1 MEPKPTPKPSILRS
15 RRGVALLLVLI
26 ALLFG
31 VIYVATGATA
41 FLRTQNAEPSA
52 ARNAPAVAVSRGD

>member
-1 MEPKPTPKPSILRS
+1 MEPKPTPKPNILRS

-26 ALLFG
+26 VVLFG

-41 FLRTQNAEPSA
+41 FLRTQHAEQSVVG
-52 ARNAPAVAVSRGD
+52 NESTVATSRGG

>member
-26 ALLFG
+26 VVLFG
-31 VIYVATGATA
+31 MIYIATGATA
-41 FLRTQNAEPSA
+41 FLRTQNAEPSI
-52 ARNAPAVAVSRGD
+52 ARNDPVAASRGD